1 MQNHKAHM
9 QAVDQGQVM
18 EPNLGMVIPNYG
30 AIQRGS
36 GECSAAQLAVT
47 RRTTPP

>member
-1 MQNHKAHM
+1 MQNYRAHM
-9 QAVDQGQVM
+9 QVADQGQVM

-36 GECSAAQLAVT
+36 GECSAAQLAAT
-47 RRTTPP
+47 RCTTPP